1 MAAILNQSGGNT
13 DGGSSDGDDSGST
26 DGGNTD
32 GDNSDGGSTD
42 DGNSDG
48 GNGGQDPI
56 VFDPNA
62 NPFEGRTLYVN
73 PTYQANLDTAIASS
87 TGITKTN
94 LEQMR
99 ETPSAY
105 WISNKA
111 TLTGAGTGSLEGIL
125 ADAA

>member
-32 GDNSDGGSTD
+32 GDNSDGGSTV
-42 DGNSDG
+42 DG

-87 TGITKTN
+87 TGTTKTN